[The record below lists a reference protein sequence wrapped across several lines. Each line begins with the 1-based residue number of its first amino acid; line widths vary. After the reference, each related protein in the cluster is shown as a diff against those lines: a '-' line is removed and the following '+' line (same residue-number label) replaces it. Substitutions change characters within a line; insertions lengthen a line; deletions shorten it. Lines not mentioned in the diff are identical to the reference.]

1 MEFKTITQFCI
12 SSLMQINLLVIRTS
26 NPKALSLFY
35 ERLGMVFQYH
45 QHGNGPMHYSAE
57 FGGLV
62 FEIYPLLKSQET
74 ADHSLRLGFDVDSLD
89 ELILKLK
96 EVKVEIIQQPIQTDW
111 GYVAIIKDPDNRKI
125 ELKQILPKQVTS

>member
-1 MEFKTITQFCI
+1 MPCPYLLLQN
-12 SSLMQINLLVIRTS
+12 SRLMQINLLVIRTS
-26 NPKALSLFY
+26 NPKALSIFY

-74 ADHSLRLGFDVDSLD
+74 PDHSLRLGFEVDDLD

-96 EVKVEIIQQPIQTDW
+96 EVQVEILQNPTHTDW
-111 GYVAIIKDPDNRKI
+111 GYIGIIKDPDGRKI
-125 ELKQILPKQVTS
+125 ELKEHSKPARLKN